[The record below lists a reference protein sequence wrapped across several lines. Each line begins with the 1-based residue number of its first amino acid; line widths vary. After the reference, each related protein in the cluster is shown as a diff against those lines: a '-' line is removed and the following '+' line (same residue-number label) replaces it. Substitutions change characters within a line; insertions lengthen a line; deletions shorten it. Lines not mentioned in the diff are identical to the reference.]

1 MPMNKLER
9 IIALMVDSLLKARE
23 LSKIALDGRPEL
35 RATAALIMKTFKAT
49 HLKLEALNDAAQQN
63 GKLNKVALD
72 QALDR
77 ILKSAEEINR
87 EVDELLA
94 KARG

>member
-1 MPMNKLER
+1 MNKLER
-9 IIALMVDSLLKARE
+9 IIALMADSLLKARE

-35 RATAALIMKTFKAT
+35 RATAALIMKTVKAT
-49 HLKLEALNDAAQQN
+49 HRNLEALSDAAQQN
-63 GKLNKVALD
+63 GKLDKVALD